1 MGNMADRRDENKEEA
16 RENLETEEIPPDTQ
30 VNNDIREN
38 ENEIISERRQQ
49 INQIEE
55 QNQAAQMGQ
64 YIQKISQM
72 QQAEQIQENQI
83 DQRGEIEQRNEEDEE
98 RGANEGQEEEGGEE
112 EGEDEAGGEGEE
124 GEEGEEM
131 GEEEAAIGEGT
142 SPGEMGQMQQ
152 AQQQYQMNQQRQP
165 NIPGQPYQFVQDG
178 YLYQVD
184 ENGQLYQVD
193 QDGTLYKVI
202 QNNQNVQMGQEML
215 QGQAFQAGGI
225 YQNNNQ
231 NNVQYAQPIYQQLD
245 QNQQIIGN
253 QQYLM
258 NQGQNMYMQNLINS
272 QQYQQYQMI
281 QSNSGNYN
289 VRRENAFS
297 GPSDKVQFSESAMS
311 PSPSTNKMK
320 KKELKPKDS
329 IPKVHIMSNRG
340 SMNKS
345 SNKYMKFNP
354 SNVNIMDEDD
364 DNYSYAMNRSESQ
377 LRTIQSNRRLIKNF
391 SKLSL
396 KEREGFVD
404 IPREEY
410 DNYINRETIVVNDG
424 MDTGQYQFIG
434 AKTVLKD
441 DGFNNAKYK
450 LTEEEII
457 QEINRRNKKKKE
469 KKVSYEVIDKF
480 YALTE
485 IRGKTIH
492 RLEKKNLTSKNKAKF
507 YASLETSDY
516 NYNANVNPKIN
527 VNSYSNYQNQ
537 LYNNNLGSKYS
548 SINNSKKGSV
558 EVASFRVGNF
568 KSGGDYKIS
577 GGERASN
584 ASGSGGG
591 YYEFRKEIP
600 FNGKFNQNSN
610 YANYN
615 NNINSFST
623 IPLDNYSRYLLEQIN
638 RIRLDPQS
646 FIGVIEDALSNII
659 KDKFGRIVYNGK
671 IKIALAQGET
681 SFKEA
686 IDYLKKIDS
695 MEPLKYLPQ
704 LTVIPPQNEYEIED
718 KDDLSRKVIDMINS
732 GINVKSYWRDVIK
745 DPQISFLLM
754 IVDDNGVKSGM
765 KRKDILNPNM
775 KFIGI
780 SSAEINRNFA
790 CYITLS

>member
-1 MGNMADRRDENKEEA
+1 MGNMTDRKDENKDEGK
-16 RENLETEEIPPDTQ
+16 ENLETEEIPPDTQ
-30 VNNDIREN
+30 VNNEIKEN
-38 ENEIISERRQQ
+38 ENEITSENRQQ
-49 INQIEE
+49 INQAEE
-55 QNQAAQMGQ
+55 QYQAQAQMEQMDQ
-64 YIQKISQM
+64 YAQQIQQIQQIQQMKENGQM
-72 QQAEQIQENQI
+72 QESP
-83 DQRGEIEQRNEEDEE
+83 DYPRGEIEERNEEGEGEGD
-98 RGANEGQEEEGGEE
+98 NEVQEEEGGEE
-112 EGEDEAGGEGEE
+112 GGDEEGEEAGGEGEE
-124 GEEGEEM
+124 GEEG
-131 GEEEAAIGEGT
+131 GEEEGLMREGIA
-142 SPGEMGQMQQ
+142 SREELMQQ
-152 AQQQYQMNQQRQP
+152 AQQLAQQYQVVQPSQP
-165 NIPGQPYQFVQDG
+165 NVPGQPYQFVQDG

-184 ENGQLYQVD
+184 EKGQLYQVD

-202 QNNQNVQMGQEML
+202 QDNQNVQIGQEM
-215 QGQAFQAGGI
+215 QQQAMQVGGI
-225 YQNNNQ
+225 YQNSNQ
-231 NNVQYAQPIYQQLD
+231 NNDVQLAQPIYQQLD
-245 QNQQIIGN
+245 QNQQMIGN
-253 QQYLM
+253 EQYLM
-258 NQGQNMYMQNLINS
+258 NQVQNMYNQQN
-272 QQYQQYQMI
+272 QQYQMM
-281 QSNSGNYN
+281 QSNTGIYPL
-289 VRRENAFS
+289 RRENAFS
-297 GPSDKVQFSESAMS
+297 GSSDKVQFSESAMS

-329 IPKVHIMSNRG
+329 IPKMHIISNRG
-340 SMNKS
+340 STNKG
-345 SNKYMKFNP
+345 SNKYMKFNR
-354 SNVNIMDEDD
+354 SNVNVMEEDN
-364 DNYSYAMNRSESQ
+364 DNYSYAMNRSERQ
-377 LRTIQSNRRLIKNF
+377 LRTTQSNRRLDKNF

-396 KEREGFVD
+396 REREGFVD

-410 DNYINRETIVVNDG
+410 DNYINKETIVVNDG
-424 MDTGQYQFIG
+424 MDTGEYQFIG

-457 QEINRRNKKKKE
+457 QEINRRHKKNKE
-469 KKVSYEVIDKF
+469 KKVTYEVIDKF

-516 NYNANVNPKIN
+516 NYNTNENPKIN
-527 VNSYSNYQNQ
+527 VNSYNNYQAQ
-537 LYNNNLGSKYS
+537 LYSNSGSKY
-548 SINNSKKGSV
+548 NSLKNAKPGSV

-568 KSGGDYKIS
+568 KSGGGNYNINS
-577 GGERASN
+577 GVGVST
-584 ASGSGGG
+584 
-591 YYEFRKEIP
+591 
-600 FNGKFNQNSN
+600 GKFNPNSN
-610 YANYN
+610 YANFN

-646 FIGVIEDALSNII
+646 FIGVIEDAKANII

-686 IDYLKKIDS
+686 IDYLKKVDS
-695 MEPLKYLPQ
+695 MEPLKYAPQ
-704 LTVIPPQNEYEIED
+704 LTVLPPQNEYEIED
-718 KDDLSRKVIDMINS
+718 KDDLSRKVIDMINA

-775 KFIGI
+775 KYIGI
-780 SSAEINRNFA
+780 SSVEINRNFV

>member
-1 MGNMADRRDENKEEA
+1 MGNMNDRRDENKDEGK
-16 RENLETEEIPPDTQ
+16 ENLQTEEIPPDTQ
-30 VNNDIREN
+30 VNHEIKET
-38 ENEIISERRQQ
+38 ENEITSENHQQ
-49 INQIEE
+49 MNQVEE
-55 QNQAAQMGQ
+55 QYQAQAPMGQ
-64 YIQKISQM
+64 YAQ
-72 QQAEQIQENQI
+72 QIQQI
-83 DQRGEIEQRNEEDEE
+83 QQVEQVQESPDYQRGEIEERNEKGEDGEVNDEQEE
-98 RGANEGQEEEGGEE
+98 RGEEGEE
-112 EGEDEAGGEGEE
+112 EAGEE
-124 GEEGEEM
+124 GEEGD
-131 GEEEAAIGEGT
+131 EEEAVRGKGVA
-142 SPGEMGQMQQ
+142 SGEMGQILQVQQ
-152 AQQQYQMNQQRQP
+152 AQQQYQMQQDQQ
-165 NIPGQPYQFVQDG
+165 NLQGQGQGQGQPYQFVKDG

-184 ENGQLYQVD
+184 ENGQLFQVD

-202 QNNQNVQMGQEML
+202 QDNQNVQMGQGIQ
-215 QGQAFQAGGI
+215 QGQVFQAGGI
-225 YQNNNQ
+225 NQ
-231 NNVQYAQPIYQQLD
+231 NQNQDVQYVQPIYQEVD
-245 QNQQIIGN
+245 PNQ
-253 QQYLM
+253 QQYLL
-258 NQGQNMYMQNLINS
+258 NQGQNMYNANYLNTE
-272 QQYQQYQMI
+272 QYQQYLQYQMMK
-281 QSNSGNYN
+281 SNTENYAI
-289 VRRENAFS
+289 RREQGFS

-311 PSPSTNKMK
+311 PSPSTNRMK

-329 IPKVHIMSNRG
+329 MPKMHIISDRG
-340 SMNKS
+340 SMNRS
-345 SNKYMKFNP
+345 SKKYMKFDR
-354 SNVNIMDEDD
+354 SNVNVMDEEN
-364 DNYSYAMNRSESQ
+364 DNYTYAMDRSERQ
-377 LRTIQSNRRLIKNF
+377 LRSTQSNRRLDKNF

-424 MDTGQYQFIG
+424 METGEYQFIG

-441 DGFNNAKYK
+441 GGFNNAKYK
-450 LTEEEII
+450 LTEEQII
-457 QEINRRNKKKKE
+457 QEINRRNKRTKE

-507 YASLETSDY
+507 YASLETSNY
-516 NYNANVNPKIN
+516 NYNADVNPKIN
-527 VNSYSNYQNQ
+527 VNSYGNYQAQ
-537 LYNNNLGSKYS
+537 LYNNNSGSKYS
-548 SINNSKKGSV
+548 NINNQKTGSI
-558 EVASFRVGNF
+558 EVASFRVGNY
-568 KSGGDYKIS
+568 KNVGGAGISSGARNS
-577 GGERASN
+577 
-584 ASGSGGG
+584 GG
-591 YYEFRKEIP
+591 YYEFRKDVP
-600 FNGKFNQNSN
+600 FSGKFNPNSN
-610 YANYN
+610 YANFN
-615 NNINSFST
+615 NNINSFSS

-646 FIGVIEDALSNII
+646 FIGVIEDAKANII

-671 IKIALAQGET
+671 IKIALAQGES

-686 IDYLKKIDS
+686 IDYLKKVDS
-695 MEPLKYLPQ
+695 MEPLKYASQ

-718 KDDLSRKVIDMINS
+718 KDDLSRKVIDMINA